1 MVQVLSSP
9 IVPMFSLIESS
20 FGSSV
25 RRKGALQKEY
35 LVEEGSSQRHV
46 GNGGLKGSVEGDG
59 QEYGVRKHSIG
70 I

>member
-1 MVQVLSSP
+1 MVQVLPSP
-9 IVPMFSLIESS
+9 IVPMFSLM

-59 QEYGVRKHSIG
+59 QQYGVRKHSIG